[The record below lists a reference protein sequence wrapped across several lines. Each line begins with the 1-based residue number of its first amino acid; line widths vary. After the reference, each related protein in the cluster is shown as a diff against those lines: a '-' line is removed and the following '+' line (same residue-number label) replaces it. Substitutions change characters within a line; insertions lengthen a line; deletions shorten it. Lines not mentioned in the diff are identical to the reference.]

1 MATNLTE
8 DRRAQLDG
16 IVKKMVEAKEPD
28 SNIRFVVEDFKK
40 KHAAEDIS
48 VEPAQGA
55 QKKGLFETFV
65 KDPIESIVVKPG
77 VRLGQAIGALGVKAF
92 GTEEMKSRLPGAISR
107 GTNVPSVGGGF
118 NVEGLKS
125 GVSGYKQVAGEG
137 IEAATNIASAA
148 IPATKGASTPAR
160 ILGAGAAGGALGAA
174 AGASEGLKSNKT
186 PGEILK
192 QAAVSGT
199 VGAVLGGAFR
209 AASEAASAITK
220 KLPSQIMN
228 TTVKTPLDDTRRA
241 ITYNGKT
248 LGDEM
253 VSRGV
258 RGSDQK
264 ILERSVSELNKNEE
278 VLQEL
283 LTNSSAT
290 VRRSDLAGYVEP
302 VVAKL
307 RATPG
312 LKADADAVAAILKEV
327 PEEFTVAQANVFKRN
342 LYDALDD
349 VAFKIDP
356 NLSVKKMAMKA
367 LAKGLKD
374 QIEKQTAQEVGEGV
388 IKNINLELSVYGRLK
403 NQIVDKIARVNKN
416 NLLGL
421 TDVGVGVAGAV
432 AGGAPGVAATL
443 AGKKVLSSTAVRT
456 NIAVG
461 LDKLGKI
468 VDKIPADSSGKI
480 SRSALMSA
488 LRALYQS

>member
-1 MATNLTE
+1 MATKLTE
-8 DRRAQLDG
+8 ERRSQLDA
-16 IVKKMVEAKEPD
+16 IVQKMVSAKEPD
-28 SNIRFVVEDFKK
+28 SNIRFVVDDFKK
-40 KHAAEDIS
+40 KYENEQQEAAPVAEA
-48 VEPAQGA
+48 P
-55 QKKGLFETFV
+55 KKGLFEALV

-77 VRLGQAIGALGVKAF
+77 VRLGQAIAGAGIKMF
-92 GTEEMKSRLPGAISR
+92 GTDEMKARLPGAVEK
-107 GTNVPSVGGGF
+107 GTTVPSALGGF
-118 NVEGLKS
+118 NVEGVKS
-125 GVSGYKQVAGEG
+125 GVSGYKQVAGEA
-137 IEAATNIASAA
+137 IEAGANIASAA
-148 IPATKGASTPAR
+148 VPAIKGASATAR
-160 ILGAGAAGGALGAA
+160 IAKTAAVTGALGAA
-174 AGASEGLKSNKT
+174 TGASEGFKSDKS
-186 PGEILK
+186 PKEILK

-209 AASEAASAITK
+209 AAGEAVSAITK
-220 KLPSQIMN
+220 KLPSQVMN
-228 TTVKTPLDDTRRA
+228 TTVKTPLDDTRKA

-253 VSRGV
+253 VARGI
-258 RGSDQK
+258 RGSDRS
-264 ILERSVSELNKNEE
+264 ILGKSVAELNKNEQT
-278 VLQEL
+278 LQEL
-283 LTNSSAT
+283 LSNSSAT
-290 VRRSDLAGYVEP
+290 VKRGDLVAYVDP

-327 PEEFTVAQANVFKRN
+327 PEEFSVAQANVFKRN

-374 QIEKQTAQEVGEGV
+374 QIEKQTAQEIGEGV

-443 AGKKVLSSTAVRT
+443 AGKKILSSTAVRT

-461 LDKLGKI
+461 LDKLGKVI
-468 VDKIPADSSGKI
+468 DKLPTDSSGKI
-480 SRSALMSA
+480 GRSALMSA
-488 LRALYQS
+488 LRSLYQS

>member
-1 MATNLTE
+1 MATNLSE
-8 DRRAQLDG
+8 ERRAQLDV
-16 IVKKMVEAKEPD
+16 IVGKMVENKEND
-28 SNIRFVVEDFKK
+28 SNIRFVVDDFKK
-40 KHAAEDIS
+40 KYATENLVPAAETA
-48 VEPAQGA
+48 P
-55 QKKGLFETFV
+55 KKGLFEALI

-77 VRLGQAIGALGVKAF
+77 VRLGQAIAGLGVKAF
-92 GTEEMKSRLPGAISR
+92 GTEDMKSRLPSAIEK
-107 GTNVPSVGGGF
+107 GTSVPSIGSGF
-118 NVEGLKS
+118 NVEGVKS
-125 GVSGYKQVAGEG
+125 SVAGYKQVAGEG
-137 IEAATNIASAA
+137 IEAAANIGSAA
-148 IPATKGASTPAR
+148 IPAIKGASASAR
-160 ILGAGAAGGALGAA
+160 IAKTAAVTGALGAA
-174 AGASEGLKSNKT
+174 TGASEGLKSNKS
-186 PGEILK
+186 PKEILR

-199 VGAVLGGAFR
+199 IGAVLGGAFR
-209 AASEAASAITK
+209 AAGEAASAITK

-228 TTVKTPLDDTRRA
+228 TTVKTPLDDTRKA

-253 VSRGV
+253 VSRGI
-258 RGSDQK
+258 RGSDRS
-264 ILERSVSELNKNEE
+264 ILGKSVAELNKNEQT
-278 VLQEL
+278 LQEL
-283 LTNSSAT
+283 LSNSSAT
-290 VRRSDLAGYVEP
+290 VKRSDLAAYVDP

-327 PEEFTVAQANVFKRN
+327 PEEFSVAQANVFKRN

-374 QIEKQTAQEVGEGV
+374 QIEKQTAQEIGEGV

-443 AGKKVLSSTAVRT
+443 AGKKILSSTAVRT

-461 LDKLGKI
+461 LDRVGKVI
-468 VDKIPADSSGKI
+468 DKIPTDSSGKI

-488 LRALYQS
+488 LRSLYQS